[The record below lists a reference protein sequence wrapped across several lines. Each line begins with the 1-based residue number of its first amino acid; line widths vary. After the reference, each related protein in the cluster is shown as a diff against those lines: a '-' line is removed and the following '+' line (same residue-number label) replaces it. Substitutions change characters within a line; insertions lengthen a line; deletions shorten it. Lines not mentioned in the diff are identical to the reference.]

1 MGVKCVKC
9 GGHNT
14 AAYLYGLPVFD
25 EQLEKDLETKKI
37 ILGGCVVTDL
47 EPMFHCHDC
56 QLDFGYSAKRMYE
69 DGFVDYIEDTIYY
82 MMSVNYVEYGETKFI
97 LYKENDKY
105 FVEFHTP
112 SNKYKDEISEKDYKK
127 NLTTIF
133 EKAYVLEWNE
143 NNERKSPVDTTDWRI
158 EIKCN
163 NGKAFTTYGKNYF
176 PPYFRKAKTRHD
188 YYSHKLRK

>member
-25 EQLEKDLETKKI
+25 EQLEKDLEVKKI

-47 EPMFHCHDC
+47 DPMFRCHDC

-69 DGFVDYIEDTIYY
+69 DGFVDYIEDTVYY

-97 LYKENDKY
+97 LKTLLLKPTSAYNAK
-105 FVEFHTP
+105 VEL
-112 SNKYKDEISEKDYKK
+112 N
-127 NLTTIF
+127 
-133 EKAYVLEWNE
+133 
-143 NNERKSPVDTTDWRI
+143 NNERSKEYGEKHILTVTFEKEEWK
-158 EIKCN
+158 EIFS
-163 NGKAFTTYGKNYF
+163 FT
-176 PPYFRKAKTRHD
+176 PPYPFTAPPVTP
-188 YYSHKLRK
+188 ST